1 MITLSTSAT
10 SFVLAGHLPA
20 RTGNAIS
27 SCTQTLLEPRLATA
41 PGQDARHERATPLLQ
56 TGSRE
61 KSIRPGTSPEPAP
74 TRAVME
80 DINSRG
86 YVTVALGRYGLM
98 VAEGSLAAREQLT
111 GPGPGALP
119 EGVADGQ
126 RDRVRCE

>member
-1 MITLSTSAT
+1 MITLSTGAT
-10 SFVLAGHLPA
+10 SLVLVGHLPA

-61 KSIRPGTSPEPAP
+61 KSVRPGTSPEPAP

-80 DINSRG
+80 DINSRE
-86 YVTVALGRYGLM
+86 VRAACPGRASCRPGWCLWRARM
-98 VAEGSLAAREQLT
+98 AA
-111 GPGPGALP
+111 P
-119 EGVADGQ
+119 
-126 RDRVRCE
+126 CH